1 MGHAG
6 GAELFE
12 DVGEKENIGEEV
24 EVVVVLEGLHLE
36 CRPHLLG
43 MSVIDVADVR
53 LVQLAVERAF
63 TREVGEEQPAR
74 EAEVVVGEDPL
85 PLQQVGVGGMGLEI
99 GEGVARQVGDQL
111 LQGRRHKL
119 QAVNEAELAERER
132 NVFCHVVGDERN
144 SAQVATE
151 GGRDEVGVVSPQVV
165 EDDGDIDVR
174 PLSLF
179 PPEVKAEVA
188 PVVRRAPIHPSQ
200 MVVVPHPP
208 HTQLTPADV
217 ALCGGLEGISVGGRH
232 RHRYRAVDGS
242 VDV

>member
-1 MGHAG
+1 M
-6 GAELFE
+6 
-12 DVGEKENIGEEV
+12 
-24 EVVVVLEGLHLE
+24 
-36 CRPHLLG
+36 
-43 MSVIDVADVR
+43 
-53 LVQLAVERAF
+53 
-63 TREVGEEQPAR
+63 
-74 EAEVVVGEDPL
+74 
-85 PLQQVGVGGMGLEI
+85 
-99 GEGVARQVGDQL
+99 
-111 LQGRRHKL
+111 
-119 QAVNEAELAERER
+119 
-132 NVFCHVVGDERN
+132 
-144 SAQVATE
+144 ATE

>member
-1 MGHAG
+1 MRRWRPSRTTT
-6 GAELFE
+6 
-12 DVGEKENIGEEV
+12 
-24 EVVVVLEGLHLE
+24 
-36 CRPHLLG
+36 RPHLLG

-63 TREVGEEQPAR
+63 TREVDEEQPAR
-74 EAEVVVGEDPL
+74 GAEVVVGED

-99 GEGVARQVGDQL
+99 GEGVARQVGDLL

-132 NVFCHVVGDERN
+132 NVFCHVVGDDRN
-144 SAQVATE
+144 SARVTTE

-165 EDDGDIDVR
+165 EDDWDVDVR
-174 PLSLF
+174 PFGLL
-179 PPEVKAEVA
+179 PPEVEAEVA

-208 HTQLTPADV
+208 
-217 ALCGGLEGISVGGRH
+217 
-232 RHRYRAVDGS
+232 
-242 VDV
+242 